1 MLALHFFI
9 FFLES
14 SVIQAYFMY
23 LFLGDSSLIYYM
35 IFQFHFGFNQVKLL
49 NLFDVCYSPRVL

>member
-1 MLALHFFI
+1 MLALHFI
-9 FFLES
+9 LES

-49 NLFDVCYSPRVL
+49 NLFDVCCSPRVL